1 MGNSRADAGAR
12 GVPRHAV
19 TARAASHD
27 RGDDVS
33 AGISTARAWAA
44 AAIRVGPRP
53 ESIGGPALTVPH
65 PTGAHRQLAEGPKAG
80 GTTRARPASRAFA
93 QTTVDRGGRHVGPPF
108 RPAGRRGSREAII
121 RHAGGSGV
129 SGAA

>member
-1 MGNSRADAGAR
+1 MGSSQADAWSAQ
-12 GVPRHAV
+12 VPGHAV

-27 RGDDVS
+27 HSDDIF

-65 PTGAHRQLAEGPKAG
+65 P
-80 GTTRARPASRAFA
+80 F
-93 QTTVDRGGRHVGPPF
+93 F
-108 RPAGRRGSREAII
+108 
-121 RHAGGSGV
+121 
-129 SGAA
+129 

>member
-1 MGNSRADAGAR
+1 MSDSLVRVSRRAEWGAHRPTPGAR
-12 GVPRHAV
+12 TRHAV

-65 PTGAHRQLAEGPKAG
+65 PTGAHRQP
-80 GTTRARPASRAFA
+80 PSASLP
-93 QTTVDRGGRHVGPPF
+93 TISSTL
-108 RPAGRRGSREAII
+108 
-121 RHAGGSGV
+121 
-129 SGAA
+129 